1 MAHNIR
7 EQAPDTVVPIGP
19 GGFRG
24 GSRSREDLRNTLPGP
39 ARAPV
44 APEPRPVEEH
54 AVPDGASRPA
64 PEAGGCLFA
73 LSQPPLM
80 GFLAFIAGLLL
91 IASVHDLFFL

>member
-7 EQAPDTVVPIGP
+7 EQAPDTVVPVGP
-19 GGFRG
+19 DEFRDG
-24 GSRSREDLRNTLPGP
+24 VRVRQDLRGTPPGALPVGVVPGPRPAEDLPTPG
-39 ARAPV
+39 
-44 APEPRPVEEH
+44 EGPRPE
-54 AVPDGASRPA
+54 

-80 GFLAFIAGLLL
+80 GFLAFIATLLL